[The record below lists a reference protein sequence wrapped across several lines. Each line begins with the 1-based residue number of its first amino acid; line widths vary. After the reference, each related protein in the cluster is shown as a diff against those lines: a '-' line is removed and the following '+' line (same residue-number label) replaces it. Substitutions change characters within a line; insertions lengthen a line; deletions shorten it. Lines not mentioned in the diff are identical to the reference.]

1 MNIMLILVGKN
12 RMTLFMFQRVKSSQL
27 EEVEKSLKTLE
38 SENENMKNMV
48 SKLTKKKEKTTKER
62 NLNNKINYYMV
73 RGNFLALL

>member
-27 EEVEKSLKTLE
+27 EGVEKSLKTLE

-62 NLNNKINYYMV
+62 NLNNKIHYYMV
-73 RGNFLALL
+73 RRNFLALL